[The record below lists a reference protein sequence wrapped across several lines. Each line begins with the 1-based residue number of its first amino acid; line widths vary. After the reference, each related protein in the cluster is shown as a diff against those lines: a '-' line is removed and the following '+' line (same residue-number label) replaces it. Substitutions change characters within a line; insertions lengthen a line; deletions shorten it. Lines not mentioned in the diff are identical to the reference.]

1 MIPGHGPGGH
11 ADGEENLLET
21 AVREAKEETGIE
33 HLRPVS
39 GEIFSIEII
48 TVDGHEKHGEYVPSH
63 VHFNVTYLM
72 EADENDELR
81 VKKDENS
88 AVGWFDMDRIG
99 EISTEK
105 WMIERIYGK
114 LISKLSGGTR

>member
-1 MIPGHGPGGH
+1 M
-11 ADGEENLLET
+11 
-21 AVREAKEETGIE
+21 
-33 HLRPVS
+33 
-39 GEIFSIEII
+39 
-48 TVDGHEKHGEYVPSH
+48 DGHEKHGEYVPSH

>member
-1 MIPGHGPGGH
+1 
-11 ADGEENLLET
+11 
-21 AVREAKEETGIE
+21 
-33 HLRPVS
+33 
-39 GEIFSIEII
+39 
-48 TVDGHEKHGEYVPSH
+48 
-63 VHFNVTYLM
+63 M
-72 EADENDELR
+72 EADENDELQ